1 MILKK
6 KKVFA
11 ICPFY
16 NIFLLNHNLNIL
28 RDFGYLAKAA
38 NMTDEGVCSLIQT
51 SVGNSWSVF
60 MVAFAAREA
69 WICTAKAPDQ
79 AAQENTLLS
88 AAFTIIKIAHKINI
102 SLTLHSIICLPM
114 APFTLLFIFFSQ
126 KKTFWLSQRDCM
138 EQRIR
143 RYCGQEQSVLWVSE
157 FAL

>member
-16 NIFLLNHNLNIL
+16 YIFLLNHNLNIL

-126 KKTFWLSQRDCM
+126 K
-138 EQRIR
+138 
-143 RYCGQEQSVLWVSE
+143 
-157 FAL
+157 